1 MMNIDSIELHIC
13 KNALVD
19 AIQTKEN
26 QIFLSASTDQS
37 ERIRE
42 RIIELASSYGLTL
55 SGNPLI
61 LPNGTT
67 LTFLL
72 PNSQTSAGYSGNV
85 YVMNGLDDA
94 NFSYVRDLILSW
106 TLLKKHRAIF
116 SSSAL

>member
-1 MMNIDSIELHIC
+1 MMNIDSIELYIC
-13 KNALVD
+13 NKALID
-19 AIQTKEN
+19 AIQTKES
-26 QIFLSASTDQS
+26 QIFLSASTDES

-85 YVMNGLDDA
+85 YVFNCFDDT
-94 NFSYVRDLILSW
+94 NFSYINELVSSW
-106 TLLKKHRAIF
+106 TMLKKHRAIF
-116 SSSAL
+116 LSIG

>member
-26 QIFLSASTDQS
+26 QIFLSASTDES

-85 YVMNGLDDA
+85 YVMNGLADA

-106 TLLKKHRAIF
+106 TMLKNHRVIF
-116 SSSAL
+116 SSDVL

>member
-26 QIFLSASTDQS
+26 QIFLSASTYES

-67 LTFLL
+67 LTSLL

-85 YVMNGLDDA
+85 YVMNGLADA

-106 TLLKKHRAIF
+106 TMLKNHRVIF
-116 SSSAL
+116 SSDVL